1 MINMN
6 TLKKSSAI
14 ISRNLLIAFV
24 VYFLFYSFVKNAN
37 NLAFFCTKFIVYFH
51 FICLNFHYRKIMKIC
66 GDDMQT
72 SPQSNDK
79 IYDLA
84 VIGGGINGVGIAADA
99 SGRGL
104 SVFLCEKDDLASHT
118 SSASSKLIHGGLRY
132 LEHKEFRLVRE
143 ALAEREVLLAKAPH
157 IIRPMRFIMP
167 HRPHLRPAW
176 LIRTGLFFYDHL
188 GKREKLLGSNNVYFK
203 EDSPLNSAI
212 TRGFEYSDCAV
223 DDSRLVVL
231 NAMHAR
237 EKGADVVTRTR
248 CLSAQRDGQYW
259 LVDLE
264 NEHGQFQI
272 KAKALVNAAGPWVAQ
287 FIKQDLQLKSPYG
300 IRLIQG
306 SHIIVPKLYECD
318 KAFIMQNDDRRIVF
332 AIPYLDQYT
341 MIGTTD
347 REYQG
352 DPAQVKITQEEIDYL
367 IEVSNAH
374 FKKQLTQQD
383 IIWTFAG
390 VRPLCDDE
398 SDNPSAITRD
408 YTLALS
414 KGEKGQAPLLSVFGG
429 KLTTYRKLA
438 ESAMQQLK
446 AFFPEMQGSWTA
458 TEALPGG
465 ENMHSVEQLIQEIRA
480 QITDA
485 PEALAKRWA
494 STYGSRIWNILGEI
508 TSVDQLGKHFGQG
521 LYAKEVDYLSRFEWV
536 TSTQDVLWRRSK
548 LGLSFMPS
556 EELALDAYLAAKQQ
570 SPHAA

>member
-1 MINMN
+1 
-6 TLKKSSAI
+6 
-14 ISRNLLIAFV
+14 
-24 VYFLFYSFVKNAN
+24 
-37 NLAFFCTKFIVYFH
+37 
-51 FICLNFHYRKIMKIC
+51 
-66 GDDMQT
+66 MQT
-72 SPQSNDK
+72 SPLSKDK
-79 IYDLA
+79 IYDIA

-99 SGRGL
+99 AGRGL

-203 EDSPLNSAI
+203 DDSPLNSAI

-237 EKGADVVTRTR
+237 EKGADIVTRTR
-248 CLSAQRDGQYW
+248 CLSAQRVEDYW
-259 LVDLE
+259 VVELE
-264 NEHGQFQI
+264 NAQGSFKI
-272 KAKALVNAAGPWVAQ
+272 KANALVNAAGPWVAQ

-306 SHIIVPKLYECD
+306 SHIVVPKLYDGD

-352 DPAQVKITQEEIDYL
+352 DPSKVQITQAETDYL
-367 IEVSNAH
+367 LEVSNAH
-374 FKKQLTQQD
+374 FKKQLTQAD

-414 KGEKGQAPLLSVFGG
+414 QETHDQAPLLSVFGG

-438 ESAMQQLK
+438 ESAMHQLNP
-446 AFFPEMQGSWTA
+446 FFPEMKESWTA
-458 TEALPGG
+458 SEALPGG
-465 ENMHSVEQLIQEIRA
+465 ENMASAEQLANEIRA
-480 QITDA
+480 QITDVS
-485 PEALAKRWA
+485 ESLAKRWA
-494 STYGSRIWNILGEI
+494 TSYGSRVWNILGE
-508 TSVDQLGKHFGQG
+508 SVSIDQLGLSFGHG
-521 LYAKEVDYLSRFEWV
+521 LFAKEVDYLCRFEWV
-536 TSTQDVLWRRSK
+536 TNSEDILWRRSK
-548 LGLSFMPS
+548 LGLVFAQN
-556 EELALDAYLAAKQQ
+556 EIDRLDAYLSNKPNHTVAA
-570 SPHAA
+570 

>member
-1 MINMN
+1 
-6 TLKKSSAI
+6 
-14 ISRNLLIAFV
+14 
-24 VYFLFYSFVKNAN
+24 
-37 NLAFFCTKFIVYFH
+37 
-51 FICLNFHYRKIMKIC
+51 
-66 GDDMQT
+66 MQT
-72 SPQSNDK
+72 SPLSKDK
-79 IYDLA
+79 IYDIA

-99 SGRGL
+99 AGRGL

-203 EDSPLNSAI
+203 DDSPLNSAI

-237 EKGADVVTRTR
+237 EKGADIVTRTR
-248 CLSAQRDGQYW
+248 CLSAQRVEDYW
-259 LVDLE
+259 VVELE
-264 NEHGQFQI
+264 NAQGSFKI

-306 SHIIVPKLYECD
+306 SHIVVPKLYEGD

-352 DPAQVKITQEEIDYL
+352 DPSKVQITQAETDYL
-367 IEVSNAH
+367 LEVSNAH
-374 FKKQLTQQD
+374 FKKQLTQAD

-414 KGEKGQAPLLSVFGG
+414 QETHDQAPLLSVFGG

-438 ESAMQQLK
+438 ESAMHQLNP
-446 AFFPEMQGSWTA
+446 FFPEMKESWTA
-458 TEALPGG
+458 SEALPGG
-465 ENMHSVEQLIQEIRA
+465 ENMASAEQLANEIRA
-480 QITDA
+480 QITDVS
-485 PEALAKRWA
+485 ESLAKRWA
-494 STYGSRIWNILGEI
+494 TSYGSRIWNILGE
-508 TSVDQLGKHFGQG
+508 SVSIDQLGLGFGHG
-521 LYAKEVDYLSRFEWV
+521 LFAKEVDYLCRFEWAT
-536 TSTQDVLWRRSK
+536 TSEDILWRRSK
-548 LGLSFMPS
+548 LGLVFAQN
-556 EELALDAYLAAKQQ
+556 EIDRLDAYLSNKPNHTVAA
-570 SPHAA
+570 

>member
-1 MINMN
+1 
-6 TLKKSSAI
+6 
-14 ISRNLLIAFV
+14 
-24 VYFLFYSFVKNAN
+24 
-37 NLAFFCTKFIVYFH
+37 
-51 FICLNFHYRKIMKIC
+51 
-66 GDDMQT
+66 MQT
-72 SPQSNDK
+72 SPLLKDK
-79 IYDLA
+79 IYDIA

-99 SGRGL
+99 AGRGL

-203 EDSPLNSAI
+203 DDSPLNSAI

-248 CLSAQRDGQYW
+248 CLSAQRVEGYW
-259 LVDLE
+259 VVELE
-264 NEHGQFQI
+264 NAQGSFKI

-306 SHIIVPKLYECD
+306 SHIVVPKLYDGD

-352 DPAQVKITQEEIDYL
+352 DPSKVQITQAETDYL
-367 IEVSNAH
+367 LEVSNAH
-374 FKKQLTQQD
+374 FKKQLTQAD

-414 KGEKGQAPLLSVFGG
+414 QETHDQAPLLSVFGG

-446 AFFPEMQGSWTA
+446 AFFPEMKGSWTA

-465 ENMHSVEQLIQEIRA
+465 ENMASAEQLVNEIRA
-480 QITDA
+480 QITDVS
-485 PEALAKRWA
+485 ESLAKRWA
-494 STYGSRIWNILGEI
+494 TSYGSRIWNILGEAVSI
-508 TSVDQLGKHFGQG
+508 DQLGLSFGHG
-521 LYAKEVDYLSRFEWV
+521 LFAKEVDYLCRFEWV
-536 TSTQDVLWRRSK
+536 TTSEDILWRRSK
-548 LGLSFMPS
+548 LGLVFAQN
-556 EELALDAYLAAKQQ
+556 EIDRLDAYLSNKPNHIVAA
-570 SPHAA
+570 

>member
-1 MINMN
+1 
-6 TLKKSSAI
+6 
-14 ISRNLLIAFV
+14 
-24 VYFLFYSFVKNAN
+24 
-37 NLAFFCTKFIVYFH
+37 
-51 FICLNFHYRKIMKIC
+51 
-66 GDDMQT
+66 MQT
-72 SPQSNDK
+72 SPQTNEK

-223 DDSRLVVL
+223 DDARLVVL

-237 EKGADVVTRTR
+237 EKGADIVTRTR
-248 CLSAQRDGQYW
+248 CLSARRDGQYW
-259 LVDLE
+259 IVDLE

-287 FIKQDLQLKSPYG
+287 FIKQDLELKSPYG

-306 SHIIVPKLYECD
+306 SHIIVPKLYESD

-352 DPAQVKITQEEIDYL
+352 DPAQVQITQAETDYL
-367 IEVSNAH
+367 LEVSNAH
-374 FKKQLTQQD
+374 FKKQLTQVD
-383 IIWTFAG
+383 VIWTFAG

-414 KGEKGQAPLLSVFGG
+414 QENDEQAPLLSVFGG

-446 AFFPEMQGSWTA
+446 VFFPEMKGSWTA

-465 ENMHSVEQLIQEIRA
+465 ENMDSVEQLMREIRA
-480 QITDA
+480 QVTDA
-485 PEALAKRWA
+485 SEALVKRWA
-494 STYGSRIWNILGEI
+494 SAYGSRIWNILGEA
-508 TSVDQLGKHFGQG
+508 TSVEQLGQHFGQG
-521 LYAKEVDYLSRFEWV
+521 LYAKEVDYLCTAEWV
-536 TSTQDVLWRRSK
+536 TTSQDVLWRRSK
-548 LGLSFMPS
+548 LGLSFTQK
-556 EELALDAYLAAKQQ
+556 ETETLDAYLIVKTHSNEAA
-570 SPHAA
+570 

>member
-1 MINMN
+1 
-6 TLKKSSAI
+6 
-14 ISRNLLIAFV
+14 
-24 VYFLFYSFVKNAN
+24 
-37 NLAFFCTKFIVYFH
+37 
-51 FICLNFHYRKIMKIC
+51 
-66 GDDMQT
+66 MQT
-72 SPQSNDK
+72 SPLSKDK
-79 IYDLA
+79 IYDIA

-99 SGRGL
+99 AGRGL

-203 EDSPLNSAI
+203 DDSPLNSAI

-248 CLSAQRDGQYW
+248 CLSAQRVEGYW
-259 LVDLE
+259 VVELE
-264 NEHGQFQI
+264 NAQGSFKI

-306 SHIIVPKLYECD
+306 SHIVVPKLYEGD

-352 DPAQVKITQEEIDYL
+352 DPSKVQITQAETDYL
-367 IEVSNAH
+367 LEVSNAH
-374 FKKQLTQQD
+374 FKKQLTQAD

-414 KGEKGQAPLLSVFGG
+414 QETHDQAPLLSVFGG

-438 ESAMQQLK
+438 ESAMHQLNP
-446 AFFPEMQGSWTA
+446 FFPEMKESWTA
-458 TEALPGG
+458 SEALPGG
-465 ENMHSVEQLIQEIRA
+465 ENMASAEQLANEIRA
-480 QITDA
+480 QITDVS
-485 PEALAKRWA
+485 ESLAKRWA
-494 STYGSRIWNILGEI
+494 TSYGSRIWNILGELVSI
-508 TSVDQLGKHFGQG
+508 DQLGLSFGHG
-521 LYAKEVDYLSRFEWV
+521 LFAKEVDYLCRFEWV
-536 TSTQDVLWRRSK
+536 TTSEDILWRRSK
-548 LGLSFMPS
+548 LGLVFAQN
-556 EELALDAYLAAKQQ
+556 EIDRLDAYLSNKPNHTVAA
-570 SPHAA
+570 